1 MILANGK
8 SIRHLDK
15 CGLLVVRYQ
24 SSLSQSIRNSDDINR
39 IILVNGKDYPI
50 HMENKKCLKPP
61 TRYTW
66 GK

>member
-8 SIRHLDK
+8 SIRLLDK

-39 IILVNGKDYPI
+39 IILVNGKDYFSLSAY
-50 HMENKKCLKPP
+50 C
-61 TRYTW
+61 T
-66 GK
+66 